1 MMKVRFALTEE
12 QEAKYQAK
20 LRQAEAK
27 RTKIKLHQKRRDLC
41 VSVAHMQT
49 LLDELEGE
57 SALASLRALAWKI
70 VQLPLQ
76 SNLVCLARIMVLG
89 V

>member
-1 MMKVRFALTEE
+1 MKVRFVLTKE
-12 QEAKYQAK
+12 QETKYQAK
-20 LRQAEAK
+20 LRQAQIK
-27 RTKIKLHQKRRDLC
+27 QTKIKLHQKRRELC

-57 SALASLRALAWKI
+57 SAFAPLRALAWQI

-76 SNLVCLARIMVLG
+76 SNLVYLARIMILG